1 MFKYILYYLKNFL
14 ILTRINKPTGIMLLM
29 FPAIWSIL
37 IVLKEEIDIYLIL
50 LFAYGSFIMRSAGC
64 IINDIIDRKFDKNVK
79 RTKSRPLVSENLE
92 VTDAIILFIIFL
104 SIGLSIL
111 LTLNPTC
118 ILLGFIAFPLVL
130 LYPLMK
136 RYTYF
141 PQLFL
146 AIVFNFSILISWTA
160 AKGIFDNQSLLLYL
174 ACIFWTLGYD
184 TIYAYQD
191 KEDDKKI
198 GVKSLA
204 IYLEQNIKLWI
215 TLFYLC
221 FVGIFSFLAI
231 LNNINF
237 IFFLI
242 LVLFALK
249 ILCEFFKIQKLKS
262 KNFMKIFQMNSWY
275 GFFITIGLFLN
286 YI

>member
-14 ILTRINKPTGIMLLM
+14 ILIRINKPTGIMLLM

-79 RTKSRPLVSENLE
+79 RTKTRPLVSENLE

-130 LYPLMK
+130 LYPFMK

-204 IYLEQNIKLWI
+204 IYLEQSIKFWI
-215 TLFYLC
+215 SLFYLC
-221 FVGIFSFLAI
+221 FILIFSFLAV
-231 LNNINF
+231 LNNTNS
-237 IFFLI
+237 IFYIILI
-242 LVLFALK
+242 SFALK
-249 ILCEFFKIQKLKS
+249 ILYEFFKIEKS
-262 KNFMKIFQMNSWY
+262 KSENCVKIFQMNSWY
-275 GFFITIGLFLN
+275 GFFITIGLFSN

>member
-14 ILTRINKPTGIMLLM
+14 ILIRINKPNGIMLLM

-37 IVLKEEIDIYLIL
+37 IVLKEEIDIYLLL

-64 IINDIIDRKFDKNVK
+64 IINDMIDKKIDRNIE
-79 RTKSRPLVSENLE
+79 RTKSRPLASEKLE
-92 VTDAIILFIIFL
+92 SSDAIILLIIFL

-111 LTLNPTC
+111 LNLNSIC
-118 ILLGFIAFPLVL
+118 ILLGFIAFPLIL

-136 RYTYF
+136 RFTYF
-141 PQLFL
+141 PQLCL
-146 AIVFNFSILISWTA
+146 AIVFNFSVLISWTA
-160 AKGIFDNQSLLLYL
+160 AKGEFEVQSLLLYL

-191 KEDDKKI
+191 IDDDKKI

-204 IYLEQNIKLWI
+204 IYLEKNIKFWI
-215 TLFYLC
+215 TLFYLI
-221 FVGIFSFLAI
+221 FIGFFSFLAI
-231 LNNINF
+231 LNSINL
-237 IFFLI
+237 IFFI
-242 LVLFALK
+242 IITLFALK
-249 ILCEFFKIQKLKS
+249 ILFEIFKIKELQS
-262 KNFMKIFQMNSWY
+262 KNCLKIFQMNSWY
-275 GFFITIGLFLN
+275 GFFITIGLFSN

>member
-14 ILTRINKPTGIMLLM
+14 ILIRINKPTGIMLLM

-37 IVLKEEIDIYLIL
+37 IVLKEEIDIYLLL

-64 IINDIIDRKFDKNVK
+64 IINDIIDKKFDRNVE
-79 RTKSRPLVSENLE
+79 RTKLRPLTSENLE
-92 VTDAIILFIIFL
+92 SSDAIILFIIFL

-111 LTLNPTC
+111 LSLNSTC
-118 ILLGFIAFPLVL
+118 ILLGFIAFPLIL

-136 RYTYF
+136 RFTYF
-141 PQLFL
+141 PQLCL
-146 AIVFNFSILISWTA
+146 AIVFNFSVLISWTA
-160 AKGIFDNQSLLLYL
+160 AKGEFDNQSLLLYL

-191 KEDDKKI
+191 INDDKKI

-204 IYLEQNIKLWI
+204 IYLEKNIKFWI
-215 TLFYLC
+215 TLFYLI
-221 FVGIFSFLAI
+221 FIGFFSFLAI
-231 LNNINF
+231 LNSINL
-237 IFFLI
+237 IFFIII
-242 LVLFALK
+242 LFVLK
-249 ILCEFFKIQKLKS
+249 ILFEIFKTKELQS
-262 KNFMKIFQMNSWY
+262 KDCLRIFQMNSWY
-275 GFFITIGLFLN
+275 GFFITIGLFFN

>member
-14 ILTRINKPTGIMLLM
+14 ILIRINKPNGIMLLM

-37 IVLKEEIDIYLIL
+37 IVLKEEIDIYLLL

-64 IINDIIDRKFDKNVK
+64 IINDIIDKKIDRNIE
-79 RTKSRPLVSENLE
+79 RTKSRPLASEKLE
-92 VTDAIILFIIFL
+92 SSDAIILLIIFL

-111 LTLNPTC
+111 LNLNSIC
-118 ILLGFIAFPLVL
+118 ILLGFIAFPLIL

-136 RYTYF
+136 RFTYF
-141 PQLFL
+141 PQLCL
-146 AIVFNFSILISWTA
+146 AIIFNFSVLISWTA
-160 AKGIFDNQSLLLYL
+160 AKGEFEVQSLLLYL

-191 KEDDKKI
+191 IDDDKKI

-204 IYLEQNIKLWI
+204 IYLEKNIKFWI
-215 TLFYLC
+215 TLFYLI
-221 FVGIFSFLAI
+221 FIGFFSFLAI
-231 LNNINF
+231 LNSINL
-237 IFFLI
+237 IFFI
-242 LVLFALK
+242 IITLFALK
-249 ILCEFFKIQKLKS
+249 ILFEIFKIKELQS
-262 KNFMKIFQMNSWY
+262 KNCLKIFQMNSWY
-275 GFFITIGLFLN
+275 GFFITIGLFSN

>member
-1 MFKYILYYLKNFL
+1 
-14 ILTRINKPTGIMLLM
+14 MLLM

-64 IINDIIDRKFDKNVK
+64 IINDIIDKNYDKNVK
-79 RTKSRPLVSENLE
+79 RTKSRPIASGNLE
-92 VTDAIILFIIFL
+92 VSDAIILLIIFL

-111 LTLNPTC
+111 LTLNSTC
-118 ILLGFIAFPLVL
+118 ILLGFIAFPLIV

-136 RYTYF
+136 RFTYF

-160 AKGIFDNQSLLLYL
+160 AKGEFDNQCLFLYL

-191 KEDDKKI
+191 LKDDKKI

-204 IYLEQNIKLWI
+204 IYLEENIKFWI
-215 TLFYLC
+215 ALFY
-221 FVGIFSFLAI
+221 FIFIGVFSYLAI
-231 LNNINF
+231 LNNINL
-237 IFFLI
+237 IFFI
-242 LVLFALK
+242 IIFFALK
-249 ILCEFFKIQKLKS
+249 IVYEFFKIKKS
-262 KNFMKIFQMNSWY
+262 EYGNSMKIFQMNSWY
-275 GFFITIGLFLN
+275 GFFITIGLFFN

>member
-14 ILTRINKPTGIMLLM
+14 ILIRINKPTGIMLLM

-37 IVLKEEIDIYLIL
+37 IVLKEEIDIYLIF

-64 IINDIIDRKFDKNVK
+64 IINDIIDIKFDKNVK
-79 RTKSRPLVSENLE
+79 RTKSRPLASENLE
-92 VTDAIILFIIFL
+92 ITDAIILFIIFI

-111 LTLNPTC
+111 LTLNSTC
-118 ILLGFIAFPLVL
+118 ILLGLIVFPLIL
-130 LYPLMK
+130 IYPLMK
-136 RYTYF
+136 RYTNL
-141 PQLFL
+141 PQIFL
-146 AIVFNFSILISWTA
+146 AIVFNFSVLISWTA
-160 AKGIFDNQSLLLYL
+160 AKGEFDYQSLLLYL
-174 ACIFWTLGYD
+174 ACFFWTLGYD
-184 TIYAYQD
+184 TIYACQD

-204 IYLEQNIKLWI
+204 IYLEKNINFWI
-215 TLFYLC
+215 SFFYLS
-221 FVGIFSFLAI
+221 FVIVFSLVGI

-237 IFFLI
+237 IFFVFL
-242 LVLFALK
+242 LSFALK
-249 ILCEFFKIQKLKS
+249 IMYDFFKTRKLKS
-262 KNFMKIFQMNSWY
+262 KNFIKIFQVNSWY

>member
-14 ILTRINKPTGIMLLM
+14 ILIRINKPNGIMLLM

-37 IVLKEEIDIYLIL
+37 IVLKEEIDIYLLL

-64 IINDIIDRKFDKNVK
+64 IINDIIDKKIDRNIE
-79 RTKSRPLVSENLE
+79 RTKSRPLASEKLE
-92 VTDAIILFIIFL
+92 SSDAIILLIIFL

-111 LTLNPTC
+111 LNLNSIC
-118 ILLGFIAFPLVL
+118 ILLGFIAFPLIL

-136 RYTYF
+136 RFTYF
-141 PQLFL
+141 PQLCL
-146 AIVFNFSILISWTA
+146 AIVFNFSVLISWTA
-160 AKGIFDNQSLLLYL
+160 AKGEFEVQSLLLYL

-191 KEDDKKI
+191 IDDDKKI

-204 IYLEQNIKLWI
+204 IYLEKNIKFWI
-215 TLFYLC
+215 TLFYLI
-221 FVGIFSFLAI
+221 FIGFFSFLAI
-231 LNNINF
+231 LNSINL
-237 IFFLI
+237 IFFI
-242 LVLFALK
+242 IITLFTLK
-249 ILCEFFKIQKLKS
+249 ILFEIFKIKELQS
-262 KNFMKIFQMNSWY
+262 KNCLKIFQMNSWY
-275 GFFITIGLFLN
+275 GFFITIGLFSN

>member
-14 ILTRINKPTGIMLLM
+14 ILIRINKPNGIMLLM

-37 IVLKEEIDIYLIL
+37 IVLKEEIDIYLLL

-64 IINDIIDRKFDKNVK
+64 IINDIIDKKIDRNIE
-79 RTKSRPLVSENLE
+79 RTKSRPLASEKLE
-92 VTDAIILFIIFL
+92 SSDAIILLIIFL

-111 LTLNPTC
+111 LNLNSIC
-118 ILLGFIAFPLVL
+118 ILLGFIAFPLIL

-136 RYTYF
+136 RFTYF
-141 PQLFL
+141 PQLCL
-146 AIVFNFSILISWTA
+146 AIVFNFSVLISWTA
-160 AKGIFDNQSLLLYL
+160 AKGEFEVQSLLLYL

-191 KEDDKKI
+191 IDDDKKI

-204 IYLEQNIKLWI
+204 IYLEKNIKFWI
-215 TLFYLC
+215 TLFYLI
-221 FVGIFSFLAI
+221 FIGFFSFLAI
-231 LNNINF
+231 LNSINL
-237 IFFLI
+237 IFFI
-242 LVLFALK
+242 IITLFALK
-249 ILCEFFKIQKLKS
+249 ILFEIFKIKELQS
-262 KNFMKIFQMNSWY
+262 KNCLKIFQMNSWY
-275 GFFITIGLFLN
+275 GFFITIGLFSN

>member
-1 MFKYILYYLKNFL
+1 MFKYILYYLKNFFIL
-14 ILTRINKPTGIMLLM
+14 IRINKPTGIMLLM

-64 IINDIIDRKFDKNVK
+64 IINDIIDRQFDKNVK
-79 RTKSRPLVSENLE
+79 RTKSRPLASENLE
-92 VTDAIILFIIFL
+92 ITDAIILFIIFL

-111 LTLNPTC
+111 LTLNSTC

-184 TIYAYQD
+184 TIYSYQD

-237 IFFLI
+237 IFFFI

-249 ILCEFFKIQKLKS
+249 ILCEFFQNSKI
-262 KNFMKIFQMNSWY
+262 KI
-275 GFFITIGLFLN
+275 
-286 YI
+286 

>member
-1 MFKYILYYLKNFL
+1 MFKYILYYLKKFL
-14 ILTRINKPTGIMLLM
+14 ILIRINNPTGIMLLM

-37 IVLKEEIDIYLIL
+37 IVSKEEIDIYLIL
-50 LFAYGSFIMRSAGC
+50 LFIYGSFIMRSAGC
-64 IINDIIDRKFDKNVK
+64 IINDIIDKNFDKRVK
-79 RTKSRPLVSENLE
+79 RTKFRPLASENLDIS
-92 VTDAIILFIIFL
+92 DAIILLIIFL

-111 LTLNPTC
+111 LSLNSTC
-118 ILLGFIAFPLVL
+118 ILLGFIALPLIL

-136 RYTYF
+136 RFTYF

-146 AIVFNFSILISWTA
+146 AIVFNFSVLISWTA
-160 AKGIFDNQSLLLYL
+160 ATGAFDNQSLLLYL

-204 IYLEQNIKLWI
+204 IYLEQSIKFWI
-215 TLFYLC
+215 SLFYLC
-221 FVGIFSFLAI
+221 FILIFSFLAV
-231 LNNINF
+231 LNNTNS
-237 IFFLI
+237 IFYIILI
-242 LVLFALK
+242 SFALK
-249 ILCEFFKIQKLKS
+249 ILYEFFKIEKS
-262 KNFMKIFQMNSWY
+262 KSENCIKIFQMNSWY
-275 GFFITIGLFLN
+275 GFFITIGLFSN

>member
-1 MFKYILYYLKNFL
+1 MFKYILYYLKNFFIL
-14 ILTRINKPTGIMLLM
+14 IRINKPTGIMLLM

-79 RTKSRPLVSENLE
+79 RTKSRPLASENLE
-92 VTDAIILFIIFL
+92 ITDAIILFIIFL

-262 KNFMKIFQMNSWY
+262 KNFIKIFQINSWY

>member
-14 ILTRINKPTGIMLLM
+14 ILIRINKPTGIMLLM

-50 LFAYGSFIMRSAGC
+50 LFVYGSFIMRSAGC
-64 IINDIIDRKFDKNVK
+64 IINDILDKKFDKNVT
-79 RTKSRPLVSENLE
+79 RTKSRPLASENLE
-92 VTDAIILFIIFL
+92 ITDAVILFIIFL

-118 ILLGFIAFPLVL
+118 ILIGFIAFPLVL
-130 LYPLMK
+130 IYPLMK

-141 PQLFL
+141 PQLVL
-146 AIVFNFSILISWTA
+146 AIVFNFSVLISWTA
-160 AKGIFDNQSLLLYL
+160 AKEIFDYQCLLLYL

-198 GVKSLA
+198 GIKSLA
-204 IYLEQNIKLWI
+204 IYLEKNIKLWV
-215 TLFYLC
+215 TLFYLI
-221 FVGIFSFLAI
+221 FVSIFSFLAK
-231 LNNINF
+231 LNNVNLLFF
-237 IFFLI
+237 IIFI
-242 LVLFALK
+242 LFSFK
-249 ILCEFFKIQKLKS
+249 ILFELFKFKELKP
-262 KNFMKIFQMNSWY
+262 KNCIKIFHMNSWY
-275 GFFITIGLFLN
+275 GFFITIGLFFN

>member
-14 ILTRINKPTGIMLLM
+14 ILIRINKPTGIMLLM

-79 RTKSRPLVSENLE
+79 RTKSRPLASENLE
-92 VTDAIILFIIFL
+92 ITDAIILFIIFL

-111 LTLNPTC
+111 LTLNSTC

-275 GFFITIGLFLN
+275 GFFITISLFLN